1 MTSDKLVWLFGRI
14 TPHLSLLLAMTLRF
28 VPRFAAQA
36 RRGQS
41 LGANA

>member
-1 MTSDKLVWLFGRI
+1 MIRQFINRYKR
-14 TPHLSLLLAMTLRF
+14 LRTEHF
-28 VPRFAAQA
+28 EKAFAAQA